1 MKRLLA
7 LVTLAIGLAAMH
19 PTDARAQCNEACIPI
34 VAPNGA
40 RGFGCVVDN
49 DANAACIARSTV
61 CYTRL
66 CYNAMVTD
74 PTGSALARVDICG
87 DEVTL
92 RPVVRERAPVR
103 VAAHPS
109 RAKRGASSTAKAR
122 AG

>member
-1 MKRLLA
+1 MKRPLALLA
-7 LVTLAIGLAAMH
+7 LAIGLVAMH
-19 PTDARAQCNEACIPI
+19 PSDARAQCNEACIPI

-49 DANAACIARSTV
+49 DANAACIARSTI
-61 CYTRL
+61 CYTKL
-66 CYNAMVTD
+66 CYNAMITN
-74 PTGSALARVDICG
+74 PAGGALARVDICG

-92 RPVVRERAPVR
+92 RPVARERAPAR

-109 RAKRGASSTAKAR
+109 RTKAAVSSAAKAR